1 MSKVLNTAPSTE
13 EVLIK
18 RNLIKNS
25 SKSHVLWTVLSCNQK
40 NGEERRDVRKT
51 FKEESIRV
59 EFFFSMKRKEDG

>member
-18 RNLIKNS
+18 RNLIKSS

-59 EFFFSMKRKEDG
+59 EFFSMKRKEDG